1 MGTGGTAGIRTGMG
15 DGIGTAARIRRG

>member
-1 MGTGGTAGIRTGMG
+1 MGTGGTAGSRTGIG